1 MNDEETSSNK
11 TKWIIGGVLGV
22 AILGGGTA
30 LAMSRKPKFIDWFGY
45 EIRIEEREI
54 DDATRPYRWTVA
66 KDDELIGSGL
76 AETHEIGVDLAK
88 SAIEAI
94 QETKAAA
101 AAAAGAAKAVF
112 DAASGVARGGGLA

>member
-1 MNDEETSSNK
+1 MSEPLDNK

-22 AILGGGTA
+22 AVIGGGTA
-30 LAMSRKPKFIDWFGY
+30 LAMSRKPKSTEWFGY

-54 DDATRPYRWTVA
+54 DDATKPYRWTVA

-88 SAIEAI
+88 SAIEAV
-94 QETKAAA
+94 QETKASARAA
-101 AAAAGAAKAVF
+101 ASAAREVF
-112 DAASGVARGGGLA
+112 DAASGVTGGLG